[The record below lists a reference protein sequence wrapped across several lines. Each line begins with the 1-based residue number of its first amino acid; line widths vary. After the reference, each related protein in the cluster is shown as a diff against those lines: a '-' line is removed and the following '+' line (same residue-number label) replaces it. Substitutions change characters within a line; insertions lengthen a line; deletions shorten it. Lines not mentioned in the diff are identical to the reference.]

1 METAS
6 CPACGH
12 PLREG
17 LQQWHC
23 QCTHCTYEG
32 STLQVDIDV
41 QGDREVLDELLR
53 EEGLA
58 ALRRQNF
65 RVLADDVSARFPAD
79 GPARPRLLDV
89 GCAHG
94 WFLEAAASHFDVV
107 GIEPDARVADSAV
120 ARGLP
125 ARRGFFPS
133 ALEAHER
140 FEVIIF
146 NDVMEHIPDIVAALR
161 ACVLHLS
168 TGGVVV
174 INAPARTGMLYRI
187 ARLMAWVGL
196 PASFERMWQK
206 GFPSPHVHYLDDRIV
221 AALGARTGLRLE
233 QSRTLSS
240 LSVRGLYARIRYDRS
255 VSTSKALMMT
265 SVLGVMAPVLR
276 LLPADIKVWT
286 LSVARN

>member
-1 METAS
+1 METSS

-12 PLREG
+12 PVREG
-17 LQQWHC
+17 IQKWHR
-23 QCTHCTYEG
+23 QCTQCTYEG

-41 QGDREVLDELLR
+41 RGDREVLDELLR

-65 RVLADDVSARFPAD
+65 RVLADDVSARFPSN

-125 ARRGFFPS
+125 ARRGFFPDV
-133 ALEAHER
+133 LDAHER
-140 FEVIIF
+140 FDVIIF
-146 NDVMEHIPDIVAALR
+146 NDVMEHIPDIVAALH
-161 ACVLHLS
+161 ACALHLS
-168 TGGVVV
+168 AGGVVV
-174 INAPARTGMLYRI
+174 INAPARTGMLYRV
-187 ARLMAWVGL
+187 ARVMAAVGL

-206 GFPSPHVHYLDDRIV
+206 DFPSPHVHYLDDRSV
-221 AALGARTGLRLE
+221 RALGARTGLSLE
-233 QSRTLSS
+233 RSRTLPS
-240 LSVRGLYARIRYDRS
+240 LSVRGLYARIRYDRT
-255 VSTSKALMMT
+255 VPASKAVVMT
-265 SVLGVMAPVLR
+265 CILTIMAPVLR

-286 LSVARN
+286 LAAARN